1 VEKMCLI
8 LFAYKYHPKYHLI
21 LLANRDEFYQRPSLP
36 LDYWLDAPTILAG
49 RDLKG
54 NGTWLGL
61 TRSGRIAAVTNYRDP
76 LNLRSDAPS
85 RGLLIRNYLSGN
97 QSPQDY
103 VNALCGKRNF
113 YNGFNLLIGDQA
125 QLYYYSNYHPAITK
139 ITPGI
144 HGLSNHLLNTA
155 WPKVTTGKK
164 YLKHLLDQSDQIT
177 IEDYF
182 KLLTDRT
189 IFCDQQ
195 LPNTG
200 VGLAWERILSPLFIT
215 SPDYGTRCSSII
227 LIKPSGTIQF
237 YERTYDPNSHP
248 SVEPLTKEFFIK
260 PER

>member
-1 VEKMCLI
+1 MCLI

-36 LDYWLDAPTILAG
+36 LDYWHDAPAILAG

-61 TRSGRIAAVTNYRDP
+61 TRTGRIAALTNYRDP

-85 RGLLIRNYLSGN
+85 RGLLAINYLNGN

-103 VNALCGKRNF
+103 LKALSGKRNL
-113 YNGFNLLIGDQA
+113 YNGFNLLIGDQK
-125 QLYYYSNYHPAITK
+125 QLYYYSNYHPTITK

-164 YLKHLLDQSDQIT
+164 HLKHLLDISYEVT

-182 KLLTDRT
+182 KLLKDRA
-189 IFCDQQ
+189 IPCDQQ

-200 VGLAWERILSPLFIT
+200 IGLTWERILAPVFID

-227 LIKPSGTIQF
+227 LMEPSGTIQF
-237 YERTYDPNSHP
+237 YERTYSPNLHP
-248 SVEPLTKEFFIK
+248 STETLTKKIFIK

>member
-1 VEKMCLI
+1 MCLI

-21 LLANRDEFYQRPSLP
+21 LLANRDEFYKRPSLP
-36 LDYWLDAPTILAG
+36 LDYWPDAPTILAG

-54 NGTWLGL
+54 NGTWLGI
-61 TRSGRIAAVTNYRDP
+61 TRTGRIAAVTNYRDP
-76 LNLRSDAPS
+76 LNLHSEAPS
-85 RGLLIRNYLSGN
+85 RGLLIRNYLDAN
-97 QSPQDY
+97 QSPHDY
-103 VNALCGKRNF
+103 LKALSDKGDS
-113 YNGFNLLIGDQA
+113 YNGFNLLIGDQT
-125 QLYYYSNYHPAITK
+125 QLYYYSNYHPTLLK

-164 YLKHLLDQSDQIT
+164 RLKRLLDQSCKIT

-189 IFCDQQ
+189 VPYDQL

-200 VGLAWERILSPLFIT
+200 VGLTWEHILAPLFIS

-227 LIKPSGTIQF
+227 LMEPSGTIQF
-237 YERTYDPNSHP
+237 YERTYASDPNPTAETS
-248 SVEPLTKEFFIK
+248 TKKFIIK
-260 PER
+260 P

>member
-1 VEKMCLI
+1 MCLI

-36 LDYWLDAPTILAG
+36 LDYWPDAPTILAG

-54 NGTWLGL
+54 NGTWLGI
-61 TRSGRIAAVTNYRDP
+61 TRTGRIAAVTNYRDP

-85 RGLLIRNYLSGN
+85 RGLLIRNYLNGN
-97 QSPQDY
+97 QPPQDY
-103 VNALCGKRNF
+103 LKMLSDKCDL
-113 YNGFNLLIGDQA
+113 YNGFNLLIGDQT
-125 QLYYYSNYHPAITK
+125 QLYYYSYYHPTLIK

-164 YLKHLLDQSDQIT
+164 HLKHLLDRSGQII

-182 KLLTDRT
+182 KLLKDRSVPY
-189 IFCDQQ
+189 DRL

-200 VGLAWERILSPLFIT
+200 VGLAWERILAPLFI
-215 SPDYGTRCSSII
+215 SSSDYGTRCSSII
-227 LIKPSGTIQF
+227 LMEPSGTIQF
-237 YERTYDPNSHP
+237 YERTYTSDPNQTAETS
-248 SVEPLTKEFFIK
+248 TKKFILN
-260 PER
+260 P